1 MVSRGALQPQPF
13 WESLKGGLTCVE
25 RDLVDRRH
33 AESGEHRNGNGA
45 NCMGMW
51 TALSV
56 GTRMHR
62 ARGWGLSK
70 VWGRCK
76 HVTGMAPST
85 EVGTSV
91 SVELVTALSMST
103 GFIWVKSLHRSLYGA
118 MVWICDQNSVGNT
131 PMFQLWLNSA
141 CTVSRPFLPLPQP
154 RQRAGWG
161 CTRPWEGTQ
170 LGQLTPNDQRDI
182 PYLMMSAQQSNCEL
196 LLLPDWLGISRLV
209 VSNCGF
215 LHRLFSSFCF
225 VFLIKLSLSQPTR
238 FCIFNLL
245 ILSPVPLQGRVSQWL
260 CGA

>member
-118 MVWICDQNSVGNT
+118 MVWICDQNSVGV
-131 PMFQLWLNSA
+131 LVSA
-141 CTVSRPFLPLPQP
+141 GTELTFFLVAGTVLCFGFSVR
-154 RQRAGWG
+154 
-161 CTRPWEGTQ
+161 
-170 LGQLTPNDQRDI
+170 
-182 PYLMMSAQQSNCEL
+182 MMLITLRC
-196 LLLPDWLGISRLV
+196 
-209 VSNCGF
+209 
-215 LHRLFSSFCF
+215 FSC
-225 VFLIKLSLSQPTR
+225 
-238 FCIFNLL
+238 C
-245 ILSPVPLQGRVSQWL
+245 
-260 CGA
+260 